1 MNTTLINGQFE
12 NKISV
17 QDRGLQYGDG
27 VFRTLVC
34 NRGSIS
40 HFTKHY
46 QKLKQDAKAI
56 HISIP
61 KSSDILGD
69 IQKLCTK
76 EDVKIIKIIITR
88 GESTRGYDY
97 SKMMTPNVIIQS
109 FDYDQKKF
117 VKNQTGVS
125 VETASVLLD
134 KNSISDIKHLN
145 RLINILAL
153 AGKPKSIHDRIMLDH
168 KQNIIEGAYH
178 CVFFKHRNKFI
189 LPSLN
194 QFGLQ
199 GVSRQLLIEYF
210 EKNTIPFIAKPVS
223 YNSVKHFDEMYLMN
237 SVYGIIPVIKYDEFK
252 FKINQSISQQ
262 LNSALK
268 FNHV

>member
-1 MNTTLINGQFE
+1 VNTTLINGQFE

-34 NRGSIS
+34 NRGSIP
-40 HFTKHY
+40 HFAKHY

-61 KSSDILGD
+61 RSPEILSDIK
-69 IQKLCTK
+69 KLCSK
-76 EDVKIIKIIITR
+76 VDIKIIKIIITR

-97 SKMMTPNVIIQS
+97 SKIMTPNVIIQS
-109 FDYDQKKF
+109 FDYDQKRF
-117 VKNQTGVS
+117 IKNQTGVS

-134 KNSISDIKHLN
+134 KNSISEIKHLN

-153 AGKPKSIHDRIMLDH
+153 AGKPKSIHDRIMLDQ

-178 CVFFKHRNKFI
+178 CIFFKKGNKFI
-189 LPSLN
+189 IPSLN

-199 GVSRQLLIEYF
+199 GVSRHP
-210 EKNTIPFIAKPVS
+210 T
-223 YNSVKHFDEMYLMN
+223 
-237 SVYGIIPVIKYDEFK
+237 
-252 FKINQSISQQ
+252 
-262 LNSALK
+262 
-268 FNHV
+268 

>member
-34 NRGSIS
+34 NRGSIP
-40 HFTKHY
+40 HFAKHY

-61 KSSDILGD
+61 RSPEILSDIK
-69 IQKLCTK
+69 KLCSK
-76 EDVKIIKIIITR
+76 VDIKIIKIIITR

-97 SKMMTPNVIIQS
+97 SKIMTPNVIIQS
-109 FDYDQKKF
+109 FDYDQKRF
-117 VKNQTGVS
+117 IKNQTGVS

-134 KNSISDIKHLN
+134 KNSISEIKHLN

-153 AGKPKSIHDRIMLDH
+153 AGKPKSIHDRIMLDQ

-178 CVFFKHRNKFI
+178 CIFFKKGNKFI
-189 LPSLN
+189 IPSLN

-210 EKNTIPFIAKPVS
+210 EKNTVPFIAKPVS
-223 YNSVKHFDEMYLMN
+223 YPSLKYFDEMYLMN
-237 SVYGIIPVIKYDEFK
+237 SVYGVSPVIKYDEFK

-268 FNHV
+268 LNHV

>member
-34 NRGSIS
+34 NRGSIP

-76 EDVKIIKIIITR
+76 EDVKVIKIIITR

-97 SKMMTPNVIIQS
+97 
-109 FDYDQKKF
+109 
-117 VKNQTGVS
+117 
-125 VETASVLLD
+125 
-134 KNSISDIKHLN
+134 
-145 RLINILAL
+145 
-153 AGKPKSIHDRIMLDH
+153 
-168 KQNIIEGAYH
+168 
-178 CVFFKHRNKFI
+178 
-189 LPSLN
+189 
-194 QFGLQ
+194 
-199 GVSRQLLIEYF
+199 
-210 EKNTIPFIAKPVS
+210 
-223 YNSVKHFDEMYLMN
+223 
-237 SVYGIIPVIKYDEFK
+237 
-252 FKINQSISQQ
+252 
-262 LNSALK
+262 
-268 FNHV
+268 